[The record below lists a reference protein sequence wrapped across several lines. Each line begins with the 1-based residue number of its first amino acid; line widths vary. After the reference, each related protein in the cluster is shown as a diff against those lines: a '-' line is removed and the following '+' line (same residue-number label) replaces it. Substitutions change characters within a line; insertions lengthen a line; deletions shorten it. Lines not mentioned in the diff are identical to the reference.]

1 MVLVLASLEIL
12 FRFSPKTEVQTPSAL
27 LFSTNRLIIA
37 DKYTKKKAILLLLH
51 EELSLMVCCPI
62 CSFKSSSFF
71 LHTFFD
77 L

>member
-1 MVLVLASLEIL
+1 MILVLASLEIL
-12 FRFSPKTEVQTPSAL
+12 LDFLLKLRSKPPSAL

-62 CSFKSSSFF
+62 CIFKSSSFF